1 MFKEIRILTIDDLY
15 MVPICLLL
23 LFIIA
28 GTVRSKYKKTQLE
41 KYFMPGLIFRF
52 VATVLYTLILGY
64 YYKGGDT
71 TMFFRALLDLHD
83 AVSQNSSL
91 LNETYL
97 QAKLDPLG
105 QLNPYFEF
113 DGTGVSHYYMYQVGN
128 YMVPKVALPLSFI
141 FNKSYLCISFCLA
154 FFAFGGCWRLFKLFY
169 SIYPHLHKKIA
180 IATLFLPSV
189 LFWSS
194 SLIKDSI
201 TMGALGFFVHAFY
214 KLFFRKEKVLANLLI
229 VIASAVLLF
238 YIKPYIL
245 LCAIPAF
252 LVWAFFL
259 LQRNIRDKGIRTLV
273 TLLFT
278 MVTAFASAFFMQ
290 RIASSELASQYATQ
304 NITKALAAQQSTYA
318 VTEDAGSSFK
328 VGEFDGSI
336 GGLIAMFPVGIV
348 TTLFRPFLWEV
359 RSPIMA
365 FTALEG
371 LLFLW
376 FTIMCFRFI
385 SFRRF
390 GMLLRQN
397 PSLIFCLVYTLLF
410 AGMVGMSTLNFGT
423 LARYKIPT
431 LPFFTILLFVL
442 LDKIGK
448 AKPDIIIH
456 PKLF

>member
-1 MFKEIRILTIDDLY
+1 
-15 MVPICLLL
+15 
-23 LFIIA
+23 
-28 GTVRSKYKKTQLE
+28 
-41 KYFMPGLIFRF
+41 
-52 VATVLYTLILGY
+52 
-64 YYKGGDT
+64 
-71 TMFFRALLDLHD
+71 
-83 AVSQNSSL
+83 
-91 LNETYL
+91 LN
-97 QAKLDPLG
+97 AKLDPNG
-105 QLNPYFEF
+105 PLNTYFEF

-141 FNKSYLCISFCLA
+141 FDRSYLCISFCLA

-169 SIYPHLHKKIA
+169 SLYPHLHKKMA
-180 IATLFLPSV
+180 VATLFLPSV

-201 TMGALGFFVHAFY
+201 TMGALGFFVYAFY
-214 KLFFRKEKVLANLLI
+214 QMFFKKEKILANTFI
-229 VIASAVLLF
+229 VISSSVLLF

-259 LQRNIRDKGIRTLV
+259 MQRNIRDKGIRTLV
-273 TLLFT
+273 TLLFAIS
-278 MVTAFASAFFMQ
+278 TAAASAFFMQ

-336 GGLIAMFPVGIV
+336 GGLIAMFPLGIV

-376 FTIMCFRFI
+376 FTITCFRFI

-410 AGMVGMSTLNFGT
+410 SGMVGMSTLNFGT

-448 AKPDIIIH
+448 AKPDVIIH
-456 PKLF
+456 PKIF

>member
-1 MFKEIRILTIDDLY
+1 MFQEIRILKIEDLY
-15 MVPICLLL
+15 LVPICLLI
-23 LFIIA
+23 LFAFANRIK
-28 GTVRSKYKKTQLE
+28 SKYKRTVLE
-41 KYFMPGLIFRF
+41 KYFMPALAFRF
-52 VATVLYTLILGY
+52 FSTVVYTLVLGY

-71 TMFFRALLDLHD
+71 TMFFRALLDLNK
-83 AVSQNSSL
+83 AVTDNSSL
-91 LNETYL
+91 LSEAYL
-97 QAKLDPLG
+97 NAKLDPG
-105 QLNPYFEF
+105 GALNTYFEF

-141 FNKSYLCISFCLA
+141 FDKSYLCISFCLA

-169 SIYPHLHKKIA
+169 SLYPHLHKKIA
-180 IATLFLPSV
+180 VATLFLPSV

-201 TMGALGFFVHAFY
+201 TMGALGFFVYAFY
-214 KLFFRKEKVLANLLI
+214 KLFFKKEKVLANTLI
-229 VIASAVLLF
+229 VISSSVLLF

-259 LQRNIRDKGIRTLV
+259 MQRNIRDKGIRTLV
-273 TLLFT
+273 TLLFALS
-278 MVTAFASAFFMQ
+278 TAAASAFFMQ

-336 GGLIAMFPVGIV
+336 GGLIAMFPLGIV

-365 FTALEG
+365 FTAFEG

-376 FTIMCFRFI
+376 FTITCFRFI

-448 AKPDIIIH
+448 AKPDVIIH
-456 PKLF
+456 PKIF